1 MYIKGQKISQQGSAR
16 NDFEFTVVI
25 NQ

>member
-1 MYIKGQKISQQGSAR
+1 MYIKGQKIFQQGSAR